1 MRNVF
6 LFIRQF
12 SVFIAFLILQIICLY
27 LLFTYNRFHRTKG
40 LGVAGEVTG
49 YFNKNYKNVQGFFH
63 LREENRRVHKMNDSL
78 MNLLKNNF
86 VKIDSL
92 DSLVRETV
100 PFDTTGRQRIYK
112 WRSAQVLYT
121 TVNNDRNYLQINK
134 GSNDGISDDMGIFSS
149 NGGLV
154 GKVVNTGKNFSE
166 IMTLLNVM
174 NKLSVQVQKTGRAGM
189 LSWDGTNTTELDMT
203 GIPRTDTIRKGDT
216 ILTGNYSL
224 SYPPGKWVGTVAK
237 VLKDESSNF
246 YILKIK
252 PAANFGSLQQV
263 FVVENMNFIE
273 QKKLNEET
281 IKKVERKAERK

>member
-40 LGVAGEVTG
+40 LGVAGEVTC

>member
-1 MRNVF
+1 VF

-49 YFNKNYKNVQGFFH
+49 YFNKNYNNVQGFFH

-121 TVNNDRNYLQINK
+121 TVNNDKNYLQINK
-134 GSNDGISDDMGIFSS
+134 GSNDAIGDDMGVFSS

-166 IMTLLNVM
+166 VMTLLNVM

-224 SYPPGKWVGTVAK
+224 SYPPGKWVGTVTR

-246 YILKIK
+246 YLLKTNA
-252 PAANFGSLQQV
+252 PASG
-263 FVVENMNFIE
+263 I
-273 QKKLNEET
+273 
-281 IKKVERKAERK
+281 

>member
-49 YFNKNYKNVQGFFH
+49 YFNKNYNNVQGFFH
-63 LREENRRVHKMNDSL
+63 LKEENRRVHKMNDSL

-92 DSLVRETV
+92 DSLVKETV

-112 WRSAQVLYT
+112 WRYAQVLYT
-121 TVNNDRNYLQINK
+121 TVNNDKNYLQINK
-134 GSNDGISDDMGIFSS
+134 GSNDGIGDDMGIFSS

-166 IMTLLNVM
+166 VMTLLNVM

-189 LSWDGTNTTELDMT
+189 LSWDGNNTTELDMT
-203 GIPRTDTIRKGDT
+203 GIPRTDSIRKGDT

-224 SYPPGKWVGTVAK
+224 SYPSGKWVGTVTR

-246 YILKIK
+246 YLLKIK

-281 IKKVERKAERK
+281 IKKVERKTDRK